1 MIIPFTPSNT
11 AAPPFQV
18 TVTLDGNAYSM
29 QTRWSAYIGDWMV
42 SITDSSGV
50 LKCNMPLIGSPPNSD
65 IPLFP
70 GLFTTS
76 ITVFRQAAQQFE
88 ITP

>member
-29 QTRWSAYIGDWMV
+29 TTMWSAYRGDWMV
-42 SITDSSGV
+42 QLYDSTGALFS
-50 LKCNMPLIGSPPNSD
+50 NMPLIGSPPNYG
-65 IPLFP
+65 IPLFA

-76 ITVFRQAAQQFE
+76 VVIFYQASQQFV
-88 ITP
+88 ISP